1 MKDKYKLYII
11 SCSRSSNRYVGIT
24 SQSIQARMRQHIW
37 DAKAMRGKTAIG
49 AAIRKHGEECFSIEH
64 VASAPDKQSLGDLES
79 LMIIQEKTFKPNGY
93 NLTFGGDMGW
103 MLCDERQR
111 VAARKKAG
119 ESLRGRVNSPEHCMK
134 ISQTKKGKPL
144 TQQNIDSIIRSKS
157 RTIQNVTNGMIFK
170 TKAEVIGWLVSLG
183 YLKASFS
190 PVIAAC
196 RGRSKNSYGFI
207 WKYIDG
213 KTETPA

>member
-1 MKDKYKLYII
+1 
-11 SCSRSSNRYVGIT
+11 
-24 SQSIQARMRQHIW
+24 
-37 DAKAMRGKTAIG
+37 
-49 AAIRKHGEECFSIEH
+49 
-64 VASAPDKQSLGDLES
+64 
-79 LMIIQEKTFKPNGY
+79 
-93 NLTFGGDMGW
+93 
-103 MLCDERQR
+103 
-111 VAARKKAG
+111 
-119 ESLRGRVNSPEHCMK
+119 MK